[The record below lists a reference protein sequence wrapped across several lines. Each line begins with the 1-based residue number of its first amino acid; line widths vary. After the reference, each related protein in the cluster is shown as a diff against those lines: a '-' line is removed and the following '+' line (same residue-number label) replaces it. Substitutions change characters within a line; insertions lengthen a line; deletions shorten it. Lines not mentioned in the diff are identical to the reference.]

1 MAYSQLPFA
10 SIKNDFLQVDYLT
23 EIGPRIV
30 GLYVN
35 GLEGNLLAE
44 TPDIHWA
51 TPHGEFY
58 LLGGHRLW
66 TSPEDPF
73 YTCPDE
79 KVQVRKDGNAVIL
92 RSAVDAAGLEKEMRI
107 HLEESRVHV
116 SHQVTW
122 HGKAPIQFALWGIT
136 QLRLGGMAI
145 LPLSNAKGLLPN
157 RNLVLWDYTSLR
169 DERLELHEDVFLLHG
184 ATSEAACKIGN
195 RNTHGWVAYALEDVL
210 FIKRFTMDSSGIYPD
225 MDCNVEAYVK
235 DVCLELESLGT
246 LQLLQPGDSLN
257 HTETWEVVKGNY
269 PPTLATARTLYE
281 TLS

>member
-23 EIGPRIV
+23 EIGPRII

-35 GLEGNLLAE
+35 GLEDNLLAE
-44 TPDIHWA
+44 TPDVHWA

-66 TSPEDPF
+66 TAPEDPF
-73 YTCPDE
+73 YTCPDG
-79 KVQVRKDGNAVIL
+79 QVHVSVDNDTVALHG
-92 RSAVDAAGLEKEMRI
+92 AVDAAGLEKEMSI
-107 HLEESRVHV
+107 HLDGNRVHV

-122 HGKAPIQFALWGIT
+122 HGEQPIQFAPWGIT

-157 RNLVLWDYTSLR
+157 RNLVLWEYTKL
-169 DERLELHEDVFLLHG
+169 DDKRLELYDDVLLLHG
-184 ATSEAACKIGN
+184 SASEQACKIGN
-195 RNTHGWVAYALEDVL
+195 RNSHGWVAYALGDAL
-210 FIKRFTMDSSGIYPD
+210 FIKRFTMDNSGSYPD

-235 DVCLELESLGT
+235 DVCLELESLGS
-246 LQLLQPGDSLN
+246 LQVLQPGDSLK
-257 HTETWEVVKGNY
+257 HTETWEVLKGKY
-269 PPTLATARTLYE
+269 PPTLATVRKVCE

>member
-107 HLEESRVHV
+107 HLEESHVHV
-116 SHQVTW
+116 SHRVLW
-122 HGKAPIQFALWGIT
+122 HGKAPIQFAPWGIT

-184 ATSEAACKIGN
+184 AASEKACKIGN
-195 RNTHGWVAYALEDVL
+195 KNTHGWIAYALEDVL
-210 FIKRFTMDSSGIYPD
+210 FVKRFTMDSSGIYPD

-246 LQLLQPGDSLN
+246 LQWLQPGDSLKHN
-257 HTETWEVVKGNY
+257 EIWEVRKGNY
-269 PPTLATARTLYE
+269 PPTLANARTLYE

>member
-10 SIKNDFLQVDYLT
+10 SIQNDFLRLDYLT
-23 EIGPRIV
+23 GIGPRIV

-35 GLEGNLLAE
+35 GSEDNLLAD
-44 TPDIHWA
+44 TPDVHWA

-58 LLGGHRLW
+58 LIGGHRLW

-79 KVQVRKDGNAVIL
+79 TVHVSMDGNAVTL
-92 RSAVDAAGLEKEMRI
+92 RGAVDAAGLEKEMRI
-107 HLEESRVHV
+107 ALDGKNVHI
-116 SHQVTW
+116 SHRVTW
-122 HGKAPIQFALWGIT
+122 HGKTPIRFAPWGIT

-169 DERLELHEDVFLLHG
+169 DERLELHEDMFLLHG
-184 ATSEAACKIGN
+184 TARDQACKIGN
-195 RNTHGWVAYALEDVL
+195 RNAHGWSAYALGDVL
-210 FIKRFTMDSSGIYPD
+210 FIKRFTIDSSASYPD

-235 DVCLELESLGT
+235 DVCLELESLGA
-246 LQLLQPGDSLN
+246 LQWLQPSDSLS
-257 HTETWEVVKGNY
+257 HTETWEVLKGNY
-269 PPTLATARTLYE
+269 PPTLATARKLYE

>member
-1 MAYSQLPFA
+1 
-10 SIKNDFLQVDYLT
+10 
-23 EIGPRIV
+23 
-30 GLYVN
+30 VN

-44 TPDIHWA
+44 TPDVHWA

-79 KVQVRKDGNAVIL
+79 NVQVRMDGNAVIL

-107 HLEESRVHV
+107 HLEEACVHV
-116 SHQVTW
+116 SHRVTW
-122 HGKAPIQFALWGIT
+122 HGKKPIRFAPWGIT
-136 QLRLGGMAI
+136 QLRLGGVAI

-157 RNLVLWDYTSLR
+157 RNLVLWDYTSLH

-184 ATSEAACKIGN
+184 AASEAACKIGN
-195 RNTHGWVAYALEDVL
+195 KNNHGWIAYALEDVL
-210 FIKRFTMDSSGIYPD
+210 FIKRFTMDNSGTYPD
-225 MDCNVEAYVK
+225 MNCNVEASVK
-235 DVCLELESLGT
+235 DVCLELESLGA
-246 LQLLQPGDSLN
+246 LQWLQPGGSLN
-257 HTETWEVVKGNY
+257 HSESWEVRKGNY
-269 PPTLATARTLYE
+269 PRTLSTARTLYE